1 MKMVEKA
8 LQFATDAHSGQ
19 LRKGTNRPYIQHPI
33 QTMQIVRRLT
43 DDEEVIAAAV
53 LHDTLED
60 TGVTREELEKAFG
73 KRVAD
78 LVAGVSENKRAD
90 RPAEETWAERKQ
102 ETIENLKDA
111 SRVVKLIC
119 LGDKLSN
126 IRMMA
131 KDYEVL
137 GDELWER
144 FNQKDKNLHCWYY
157 SEIYKI
163 LREEFGD
170 IEEIRD
176 YKNQLEKVFAWKGEE

>member
-1 MKMVEKA
+1 MKMVEQA
-8 LQFATDAHSGQ
+8 EMFAIDAHAGQ
-19 LRKGTNRPYIQHPI
+19 KRKGSNRPYVLHPI
-33 QTMQIVRRLT
+33 QAMQIVRRLT
-43 DDEEVIAAAV
+43 DDEEVVAAAV

-60 TGVTREELEKAFG
+60 TGVTKAELEKVFG

-78 LVAGVSENKRAD
+78 LVAGVSENKRAE
-90 RPAEETWAERKQ
+90 RPAGETWKERKQ

-111 SRVVKLIC
+111 SRDVKLIC

-131 KDYEVL
+131 KEYVVI

-157 SEIYKI
+157 SELYKI

-176 YKNQLEKVFAWKGEE
+176 YREQLEIAFDWKEEA

>member
-19 LRKGTNRPYIQHPI
+19 LRKGTNRPYILHPI
-33 QTMQIVRRLT
+33 QAMQIVRRLT
-43 DDEEVIAAAV
+43 DDEEVISAAV

-60 TGVTREELEKAFG
+60 TGVTKDDLEKEFG

-78 LVAGVSENKRAD
+78 LVAAVSENKRAD
-90 RPAEETWAERKQ
+90 RPAGETWAERKK

-111 SRVVKLIC
+111 NRDVKMIC

-131 KDYEVL
+131 QEYVAI

-157 SEIYKI
+157 SELYKI

-176 YKNQLEKVFAWKGEE
+176 YKKQLERVFNWKGEE